1 VRERS
6 IPAVAFL
13 GLAVFALFALFTG
26 ACEEEVEVRPPP
38 PVVMEAQPPGPAA
51 NPNTLYDEE
60 GNLLESDV
68 VVAGLRLPRGFEL
81 TAEVDRRHV
90 YDSHVPIEKIHRYF
104 GPRLIT
110 GQVDRHGDGATFRE
124 AVPREARGGIVKLD
138 VSITPRNRTTTRI
151 EIRELLPEPANPLSE
166 DEIIRRWAAEEPL
179 LD

>member
-1 VRERS
+1 MREPS
-6 IPAVAFL
+6 NPAVAIL
-13 GLAVFALFALFTG
+13 ALAGLAAFAA
-26 ACEEEVEVRPPP
+26 ACEEEVEERPPP
-38 PVVMEAQPPGPAA
+38 PVIVEAQPPGPAA
-51 NPNTLYDEE
+51 NPNALYDEE

-81 TAEVDRRHV
+81 TVEVDRRHV

-124 AVPREARGGIVKLD
+124 AVPRAARGGIVKLD
-138 VSITPRNRTTTRI
+138 VSIVPRSRTTTRI
-151 EIRELLPEPANPLSE
+151 EIRELLPAPANPLSE
-166 DEIIRRWAAEEPL
+166 DEIIRRWAAEEPR